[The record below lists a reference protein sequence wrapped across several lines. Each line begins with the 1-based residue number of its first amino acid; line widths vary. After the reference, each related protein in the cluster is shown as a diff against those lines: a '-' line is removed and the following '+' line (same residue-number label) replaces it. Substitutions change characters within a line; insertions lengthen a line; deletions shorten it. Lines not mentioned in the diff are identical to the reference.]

1 MPQTPDFSPL
11 PDRDPPG
18 EMPPDSFRE
27 SGERVVERIA
37 RYFEEVREAPVLPD
51 IAPGSIRR
59 QIPERPPEQGEP
71 FEAMMR
77 DFEEVLYPGLTHW
90 NSPRYM
96 AYFPSVASAPGALGE
111 MLAAG
116 FGQNNMLWRT
126 SPAGTE
132 LEVRVM
138 EWLRDLFGLPETFFG
153 QILDTA
159 STSSLVALA
168 AARENAQDL
177 QLRSKG
183 LAGREEVPRLIVY
196 ASDQAHSSIDKAAM
210 TLGYGLEQVRK
221 IPSDEAFRMR
231 ADALREAVE
240 LDLQSGHR
248 PLAVVGTLGTTSSTS
263 VDPAGAIADIAE
275 EYGLWFH
282 VDAAYGGSAM
292 AVPEKRPLFEGWER
306 ADSIVVN
313 PHKWLFTPMDF
324 SAFFVRDRERLRSAF
339 SLVPEYLTSD
349 RDQDAEL
356 VNFMDYA
363 FQLGRRWR
371 SLKLWVILRY
381 YGAEGIRDRIRYH
394 MELAEGLAEVIRAQQ
409 GVELVAPVPFAT
421 VCFRFRPS
429 GWAAG
434 DEEAEAR
441 LEELNSQ
448 VMARANA
455 TGKVFLSHTRLDGVY
470 TLRLAIGHPRT
481 TASDLETVW
490 TLLTRLADETAVEM
504 A

>member
-1 MPQTPDFSPL
+1 MPQTPDFSHL
-11 PDRDPPG
+11 PDRPAPQ
-18 EMPPDSFRE
+18 EMSPEAFRAA
-27 SGERVVERIA
+27 GQTIVERIA
-37 RYFEEVREAPVLPD
+37 RYFEAVRETPVLPD
-51 IAPGSIRR
+51 IAPGSIRK
-59 QIPERPPEQGEP
+59 QVPERAPDQGKP
-71 FEAMMR
+71 FEAIMA

-96 AYFPSVASAPGALGE
+96 AYFPSSASAPGALGE

-138 EWLRDLFGLPETFFG
+138 EWLRDLFGLSDTFFG
-153 QILDTA
+153 EILDTA

-168 AARENAQDL
+168 AAREKAGDL
-177 QLRSKG
+177 RLRSRG
-183 LAGREEVPRLIVY
+183 LAGRAEVPRLIVY

-231 ADALREAVE
+231 ADALRAAVGSDLEA
-240 LDLQSGHR
+240 GHR

-263 VDPAGAIADIAE
+263 VDPAAAIADIAE
-275 EYGLWFH
+275 EFGLWFH
-282 VDAAYGGSAM
+282 IDAAYAGSAA
-292 AVPEKRPLFEGWER
+292 AVPEKRALFEGWER

-324 SAFFVRDRERLRSAF
+324 SAFFVRDREKLRSAF

-349 RDQDAEL
+349 LDSDEEL
-356 VNFMDYA
+356 VNLMDYG

-371 SLKLWVILRY
+371 SLKMWMILRW
-381 YGAEGIRDRIRYH
+381 YGAEGIRDRLRYH
-394 MELAEGLAEVIRAQQ
+394 MELADGLARIIEEQD

-421 VCFRFRPS
+421 VCFRFRPQ
-429 GWAAG
+429 GWEAG
-434 DEEAEAR
+434 SEEAEQR
-441 LEELNSQ
+441 LEGLNRR
-448 VMARANA
+448 VMDRANA
-455 TGKVFLSHTRLDGVY
+455 TGQVFLSHTKLDGVY

-481 TASDLETVW
+481 TAGDVRAVW
-490 TLLTRLADETAVEM
+490 DLLTGLARAISGEM
-504 A
+504 T